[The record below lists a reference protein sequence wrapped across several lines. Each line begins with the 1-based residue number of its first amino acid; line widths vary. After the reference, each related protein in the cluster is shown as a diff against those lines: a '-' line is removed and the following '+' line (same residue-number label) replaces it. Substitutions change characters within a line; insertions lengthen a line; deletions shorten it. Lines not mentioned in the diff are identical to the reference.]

1 MSALG
6 EGSSSALFI
15 KVFAMLPSSLRGFA
29 RDESGATSI
38 EYALIASIVS
48 LAIIGGLTGV
58 RASLIGIFDSV
69 VAGFGQTN

>member
-1 MSALG
+1 
-6 EGSSSALFI
+6 
-15 KVFAMLPSSLRGFA
+15 MLPCCLRDLA

-58 RASLIGIFDSV
+58 RSSLITIFDSV
-69 VAGFGQTN
+69 VAGFGQAQN